1 MDGFIYIIK
10 PTTCKEDLVKIGRSS
25 NLNLSR
31 LIQYGKN
38 SRVYLTINVYNSKH
52 IEYLILK
59 ELKLKY
65 EVEKNEYF
73 RYKDINIF
81 INEVLDIIK
90 KYNIYEK
97 DIKNKNEKTYIKEPI
112 NTIIFKEYKEKYNN
126 IIKYKGKL
134 LNIKTLKNMTELDLI
149 EELNK
154 RDISILDKIDNK
166 NKLTKLYEYFE
177 IHTLEET
184 NKNILKEI
192 EIKNYLIENYEH
204 SYNRSDFI
212 KLKDIKQIF
221 KQNDITIKDNLYI
234 KNFVEDIFEGVEY
247 KNKIYIYYIQIYKCF
262 IYLKS
267 K

>member
-1 MDGFIYIIK
+1 M
-10 PTTCKEDLVKIGRSS
+10 
-25 NLNLSR
+25 
-31 LIQYGKN
+31 
-38 SRVYLTINVYNSKH
+38 
-52 IEYLILK
+52 
-59 ELKLKY
+59 
-65 EVEKNEYF
+65 
-73 RYKDINIF
+73 
-81 INEVLDIIK
+81 
-90 KYNIYEK
+90 
-97 DIKNKNEKTYIKEPI
+97 
-112 NTIIFKEYKEKYNN
+112 NN